1 MIDQELVIG
10 VKLHSLDHISQKKP
24 VERAHSVQNSFKN
37 ALFLAVISNS
47 TVCEFKSA
55 WVERNLTW
63 IPNYGCPS
71 LLKSQIIWHA
81 RLTLFRIDEKR
92 SL

>member
-10 VKLHSLDHISQKKP
+10 VKLHSLDHISQKSP
-24 VERAHSVQNSFKN
+24 LSAHTVFKNTFKN
-37 ALFLAVISNS
+37 ALFLAVISN

>member
-10 VKLHSLDHISQKKP
+10 VKLHSLDHISQKSP
-24 VERAHSVQNSFKN
+24 LSAHTVLKN
-37 ALFLAVISNS
+37 ALFLAVISN